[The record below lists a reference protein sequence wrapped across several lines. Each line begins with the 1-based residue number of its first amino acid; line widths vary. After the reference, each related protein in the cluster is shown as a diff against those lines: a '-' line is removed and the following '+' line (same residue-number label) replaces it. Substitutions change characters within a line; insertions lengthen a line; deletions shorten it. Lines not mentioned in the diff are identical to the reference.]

1 MTKKHFEM
9 IAAELAFAKSTGL
22 SVDTLACNLARQF
35 EQVNPRF
42 DRDQFLKAC
51 GLTPSE

>member
-35 EQVNPRF
+35 SEINPRF
-42 DRDQFLKAC
+42 DTDLFLRAC